1 MLLDLSAAFD
11 TVDHRILLH
20 RLEHQVGITGI
31 ALTWFHSYLSDR
43 SFSVQLGQFSSPPS
57 PFACGVPQGSILGP
71 ILFLL
76 YMLPLG
82 PILSKHNISFHTYAD
97 DIQLYLP
104 LIPNSNTFQPLLDCL
119 TDIKSWMD
127 TNFLNLNEDKT
138 EIIIFDQ
145 HLAPQC
151 NTPDSL
157 ISNIRSSAK
166 NLGVIMDSAFK
177 FQKQIS
183 SVVKTSF
190 FQLRLLAKV
199 KPYIPPKQLEIAIHS
214 FISTRLDYCNSLY
227 TGIDQYSLKR
237 LQLVQNAAA
246 RMLTG
251 TKKFDH
257 ITPVLAS
264 LHWLPVKQRIDF
276 KVLLFA
282 FKSLNGL
289 APSYLTELLERHKP
303 NRTLRSAHK
312 CLLTHL
318 DLGVLALNL
327 NLTHYFII

>member
-1 MLLDLSAAFD
+1 M
-11 TVDHRILLH
+11 
-20 RLEHQVGITGI
+20 
-31 ALTWFHSYLSDR
+31 
-43 SFSVQLGQFSSPPS
+43 QLGHISSPPS
-57 PFACGVPQGSILGP
+57 PFTCGVPQGSILGP

-104 LIPNSNTFQPLLDCL
+104 LIPNSNSFQPLLDCL
-119 TDIKSWMD
+119 SDIKVWMD
-127 TNFLNLNEDKT
+127 ANFLNLNQNKT

-157 ISNIRSSAK
+157 IPNIRSSAK
-166 NLGVIMDSAFK
+166 NLGITLDSAFK
-177 FQKQIS
+177 FHTHIS

-199 KPYIPPKQLEIAIHS
+199 KPYLPPKQLEIAIHS
-214 FISTRLDYCNSLY
+214 FISSRLDYCNSLY
-227 TGIDQYSLKR
+227 TGIDQYSIKR

-251 TKKFDH
+251 TKKFTH
-257 ITPVLAS
+257 ITPVLAT
-264 LHWLPVKQRIDF
+264 LHWLPVKHRIVF
-276 KVLLFA
+276 KVLLFV

-289 APSYLTELLERHKP
+289 APSYLSELLEPYVPPRA
-303 NRTLRSAHK
+303 LRSANK
-312 CLLTHL
+312 NLLVELVGVNKTTRGARAFAAAAPILWNNLPFPIRSAKSINVFKTLLKTHL
-318 DLGVLALNL
+318 FSIAFNQ
-327 NLTHYFII
+327 T